1 MPHGGLNAFSQKRTV
16 LTADLGREWPMAL
29 LSLQELLQL
38 GKRQRIDHVIG
49 FELAAAGLVD
59 PEPDIGKS
67 ASQMGI
73 RRDRDF
79 DAC

>member
-1 MPHGGLNAFSQKRTV
+1 
-16 LTADLGREWPMAL
+16 MAL

-49 FELAAAGLVD
+49 FEPAAAGLVD

-67 ASQMGI
+67 PSRMRI

>member
-1 MPHGGLNAFSQKRTV
+1 MCVLLIGCANLGGPLRHDVAQDHNRN
-16 LTADLGREWPMAL
+16 DR
-29 LSLQELLQL
+29 LSLQQLLQS
-38 GKRQRIDHVIG
+38 GERQRIDHVIG

-67 ASQMGI
+67 ASRMGI

>member
-1 MPHGGLNAFSQKRTV
+1 
-16 LTADLGREWPMAL
+16 MAL

-67 ASQMGI
+67 ASRMGI